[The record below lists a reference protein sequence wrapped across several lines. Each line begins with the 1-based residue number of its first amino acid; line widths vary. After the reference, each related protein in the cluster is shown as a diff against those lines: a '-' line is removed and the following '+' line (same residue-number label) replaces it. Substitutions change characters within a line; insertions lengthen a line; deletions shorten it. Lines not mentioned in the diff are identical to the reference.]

1 MLSIVLEKFILGIT
15 RVFCIQF
22 GAKAHKTLE
31 PICNLLYNLACMN
44 KYKFMK
50 EALQEAAC
58 AGELGEVPIG
68 AVIVRDGE
76 IISRGHNLTETFGDP
91 TAHAEILAVRNAAQK
106 LGGWRLSGCEMYVT
120 CEPCSMCAG
129 ALVWSRID
137 KLYIGTMDPKAGAC
151 GSVLNIVQEDRFN
164 HSLVVETGILEDEC
178 SQILKAFFVK
188 LRKDR
193 KKNRR
198 SKI

>member
-1 MLSIVLEKFILGIT
+1 MYVVFELYSIWYK
-15 RVFCIQF
+15 R
-22 GAKAHKTLE
+22 LE
-31 PICNLLYNLACMN
+31 PVSNLLYNLECMN
-44 KYKFMK
+44 KYEFMK
-50 EALQEAAC
+50 EALQEAAR
-58 AGELGEVPIG
+58 AEELGEIPIG

-76 IISRGHNLTETFGDP
+76 IISRGHNMTESDNDP
-91 TAHAEILAVRNAAQK
+91 TAHAEMIAIRKAAQT

-129 ALVWSRID
+129 ALVWSRIE
-137 KLYIGTMDPKAGAC
+137 KLYIGTMDSKAGAC
-151 GSVLNIVQEDRFN
+151 GSVLNIVEEERLN
-164 HSLVVETGILEDEC
+164 HNVEVETGILKDEC
-178 SQILKAFFVK
+178 SKILKEFFVK